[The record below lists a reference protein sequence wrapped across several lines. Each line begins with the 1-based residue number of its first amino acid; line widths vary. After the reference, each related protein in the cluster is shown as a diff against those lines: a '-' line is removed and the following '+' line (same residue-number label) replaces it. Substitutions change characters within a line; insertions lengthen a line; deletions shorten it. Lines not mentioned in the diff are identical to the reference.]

1 MASSIFK
8 ISAEL
13 HEPIDSCVFFF
24 FCVHILHKL
33 NFVKSRKTTQMRSK
47 LIKHSR
53 LPKLSS
59 FYAGIV
65 KLIYSDIK
73 NYGYVL
79 ARKQP

>member
-1 MASSIFK
+1 
-8 ISAEL
+8 
-13 HEPIDSCVFFF
+13 
-24 FCVHILHKL
+24 
-33 NFVKSRKTTQMRSK
+33 MRSK